1 MSPPTRLFF
10 CCRYVPR
17 NVPTTEKYVAT
28 PSAGESPA
36 TPPGID
42 DDVMGETMDKML
54 SIAPIEFLEKR
65 AVARDAVRQFFKTQ
79 NYLEIET
86 CAMRETTAS
95 DVYIA
100 SFSTTTYDGQT
111 RFLQTSPEYAH
122 KIFLS
127 KYRRRIF
134 EFARVFRRERA
145 GKVHR
150 SEFSL
155 LEWYRPDADYRDM
168 MAETEALVRDVT
180 KALGTQIWRSGGRK
194 MGSAVAVSSEP
205 FERLTVNDAFL
216 RYVGFA
222 PIGLSREEIIAA
234 ARRAGCII
242 GDDWSWNDV
251 YFSVLCERIEPNLG
265 MDHPT
270 YLCDYPASMAS
281 LAMTRGQG
289 DTAVAERFE
298 LYICG
303 IELCNGYSEL
313 NDPVELRK
321 RFELDNVERAQ
332 LGFEQIPIDE
342 PLLSALPSLGKLGGN
357 AMGFERL
364 LMLCLGVDDMRDVR
378 IDV

>member
-1 MSPPTRLFF
+1 M
-10 CCRYVPR
+10 
-17 NVPTTEKYVAT
+17 
-28 PSAGESPA
+28 
-36 TPPGID
+36 
-42 DDVMGETMDKML
+42 MD
-54 SIAPIEFLEKR
+54 
-65 AVARDAVRQFFKTQ
+65 
-79 NYLEIET
+79 
-86 CAMRETTAS
+86 
-95 DVYIA
+95 
-100 SFSTTTYDGQT
+100 
-111 RFLQTSPEYAH
+111 
-122 KIFLS
+122 
-127 KYRRRIF
+127 
-134 EFARVFRRERA
+134 
-145 GKVHR
+145 
-150 SEFSL
+150 
-155 LEWYRPDADYRDM
+155 
-168 MAETEALVRDVT
+168 ETEALVRDVT

-194 MGSAVAVSSEP
+194 MGAAVAVSPEP

-251 YFSVLCERIEPNLG
+251 YFSVLCVLIEPTRG

-357 AMGFERL
+357 ALGFERL